1 MKYIIL
7 STLFLLSFLLG
18 HSSIVIQN
26 GLTHQ
31 YTIDKN
37 VVYKGKIQMLNT
49 GDKIQNVKLYLQDLS
64 YNAAGTVNYS
74 PPMSHARSNTGWI
87 KIETSLVQ
95 LKANEKKDILY
106 EIHVPKDSLLA
117 GSHWGVIIV
126 EPTDDYNPAEKK
138 TGITISSVVRY
149 AIQIITNYQSDQ
161 LKANLSFK
169 GIKLSKVEGRR
180 ILNIALANTGDIFLS
195 PIVSIDFYNPNT
207 GAKLGSFSS
216 IKMGL
221 LPNNSKTF
229 NIDIS
234 SILAGNYKT
243 VLLATDKDDNAF
255 AVNVALE
262 IKND

>member
-7 STLFLLSFLLG
+7 TTLYIFSFLIG

-37 VVYKGKIQMLNT
+37 IVYKGKIEMLNT
-49 GDKIQNVKLYLQDLS
+49 GDKTQSVKLYLQDLS
-64 YNAAGTVNYS
+64 YHAEGTINYS
-74 PPMSHARSNTGWI
+74 APMSHPRSNTGWI
-87 KIETSLVQ
+87 KLETNLVQ
-95 LKANEKKDILY
+95 LKAKEKKDILY
-106 EIHVPKDSLLA
+106 EIHVPKDSLLT

-138 TGITISSVVRY
+138 TGINISSVVRY
-149 AIQIITNYQSDQ
+149 AIQIITNYQSEQ
-161 LKANLSFK
+161 LKPNLSFK
-169 GIKLSKVEGRR
+169 GIKLSKMDGRR
-180 ILNIALANTGDIFLS
+180 MLNIALANTGHVFLS
-195 PIVSIDFYNPNT
+195 PTVSIDFYNSNS
-207 GAKLGSFSS
+207 GEKIGSFSS

-221 LPNNSKTF
+221 LPSNSKTF
-229 NIDIS
+229 SIDIS
-234 SILAGNYKT
+234 SIGAGNYKT